1 MGTKRTRSCLND
13 KNVERLSSPPGF
25 VSLTSFILKRVEKSE
40 ETNNS
45 ISLESASKQEPI
57 KMSSMFDMTDIAE
70 LKRSLQCRPWVL
82 FDQSNQ
88 SLEKSESE
96 QFDMVINLLLL
107 VLRRHEFGA
116 FKYYATLW
124 WQLKGDF
131 VFCFFIF
138 LFYEYIV
145 SITIRRHEFG
155 AFKYYAT
162 LWW

>member
-124 WQLKGDF
+124 CGNLKEILCS
-131 VFCFFIF
+131 VF
-138 LFYEYIV
+138 LFFY
-145 SITIRRHEFG
+145 FMN
-155 AFKYYAT
+155 T
-162 LWW
+162 LSV